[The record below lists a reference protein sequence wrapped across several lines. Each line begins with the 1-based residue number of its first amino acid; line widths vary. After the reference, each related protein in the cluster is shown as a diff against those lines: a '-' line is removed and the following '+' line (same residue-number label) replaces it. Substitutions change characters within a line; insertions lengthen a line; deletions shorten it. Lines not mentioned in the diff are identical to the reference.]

1 MLKITIVKEDPEVD
15 LRLRMFGV
23 TRDELLMVIEAAVS
37 ARADAVPHDPNNAG
51 GLFSWI
57 YGTRT
62 LRDVFAAKGWLAD
75 TTKNVPSIR
84 DPKTETKIIFQ
95 NTDSACDANHPKAVA
110 GKGMASEEIV
120 SLSTAYLF
128 ADMEERRQ
136 KKLNGTVWF
145 LCIYA
150 NGDDVRAE
158 LSLPKGIKGGQFS
171 GFIERIFVLK
181 HGEWPVTPTKKNQD
195 AEIQDLDISVTR
207 K

>member
-1 MLKITIVKEDPEVD
+1 MFKVKIVQEDWEVD
-15 LRLRMFGV
+15 SRLVKFGV
-23 TRDELLMVIEAAVS
+23 TRDELILIVEAAVS

-75 TTKNVPSIR
+75 NTKNVPSIH
-84 DPKTETKIIFQ
+84 DPKTGTKIIFQ
-95 NTDSACDANHPKAVA
+95 NTDSACDDCHPKAVA

-145 LCIYA
+145 LCVYA

-158 LSLPKGIKGGQFS
+158 LSLPKGIKGRQFS

-181 HGEWPVTPTKKNQD
+181 HGEWPPAPTKKSQD
-195 AEIQDLDISVTR
+195 TEVQDFDIPVTR